1 MSKAKKGDTVTVH
14 YAGSLNDGTVFD
26 SSMEREPLQFTIGDG
41 KLIPGFEDAVVGMSP
56 GESKTIM
63 LPPEEAYGD
72 HREEL
77 TVEVER
83 GQFPNDLNPQ
93 VGQHLQIP
101 QSSGGVINVRITSMD
116 ESMVTL
122 DANHPLAGEDL
133 TFRIELVAVA

>member
-1 MSKAKKGDTVTVH
+1 MSKAKMGDAVTVH
-14 YAGSLNDGTVFD
+14 YSGSLNDGTVFD

-56 GESKTIM
+56 GESKTII
-63 LPPEEAYGD
+63 LPPEEAYGL

-77 TVEVER
+77 TVEVDR
-83 GQFPNDLNPQ
+83 GQFPKDLNPQ

-101 QSSGGVINVRITSMD
+101 QPSGGVINVRITSMD

>member
-1 MSKAKKGDTVTVH
+1 MSKAKMGDTVTVH
-14 YAGSLNDGTVFD
+14 YSGSLNDGTVFD

-41 KLIPGFEDAVVGMSP
+41 KLIPGFEDAVVGMIP

-63 LPPEEAYGD
+63 LPPEEAYGA

-77 TVEVER
+77 TVEVDR
-83 GQFPNDLNPQ
+83 GQFPNDLNPK
-93 VGQHLQIP
+93 VGQYLQIP

-133 TFRIELVAVA
+133 TFEIELLEMD

>member
-133 TFRIELVAVA
+133 TFRIELVAVG

>member
-116 ESMVTL
+116 ESMMTL

-133 TFRIELVAVA
+133 TFRIELVAVG